1 MRSMW
6 LLDTLLRFTLT
17 SSLAGMTLF
26 AVIPHVEAEEVC
38 TENAGP
44 TDALGLF
51 KPGKPLA
58 LEAGFSDPPPI
69 SRIWC
74 WWQCHG
80 SAFTKQELTHQLE
93 QFAEQGFGGVEI
105 KDTVLQPRDERTES
119 IKDIPFMSSEWLDM
133 FAHAERECK
142 RLNLILR
149 SRFGSGWNA
158 GGPWVSPE
166 DSSQVLTK
174 AEIPLAQDTHQYTG
188 PIPTK
193 GERPSLKELRDG
205 NAFVIAVRKD
215 SPETIDLT
223 TEVTDSR
230 EISWSV
236 PAGQWALYSFFRVP
250 SGKQLMSAS
259 PSGGGLHHDHLS
271 TDGTDL
277 HLRKFAQKFV
287 EKFGPFDQTAF
298 DGFGTDSW
306 EMGNPTWTPG
316 FRDEFQKRC
325 GYDPAPYLPVVVAG
339 YDLGDKGRRFL
350 YDFWNVVSRL
360 IIETHYQRVT
370 GWCNSH
376 EVAITGEAGAGP
388 SHCIPNNLLEGL
400 GAVSV
405 PMGELWMEGRAYV
418 KIPSSAAHTYGHRL
432 VALESFTARHEPHR
446 ITPAT
451 LKPRADEAF
460 LLGGNY
466 LAPAV
471 VEYSPAAAGKPGW
484 LHSVGPHLNYQQ
496 TWWSM
501 GRPFF
506 DYLGR
511 CCFLLQSGKNVADVA
526 IYRTFRSSENF
537 RWQAPSEDGLLN
549 YRKDYAFDFVS
560 DEILQRHA
568 SGKAGR
574 MSLTSGADYSL
585 LFVSA
590 SSVPTMPLE
599 TLEAIRQLLDEGV
612 TVIWEGE
619 FPGNSPSLIDYPAC
633 DRAMRETAQKV
644 SEHPRLVRVPNFD
657 QAAIVAQLEKNGTPA
672 AIKPVNP
679 SPLRYVHRR
688 TETADLFFVVNRKA
702 ASVKTA
708 FVFRVKGRTPE
719 FWDPMTGQ
727 IAAAPH
733 EDTPDGVKVPMEM
746 TSLQSIFVVFREK
759 PTEEV
764 ATAGSRRGV
773 PSDIQTLSGP
783 WDVTFPADSGAPE
796 QISLEKL
803 QPLQTHCEPGV
814 RGFSGIAT
822 YTKQF
827 SCDLSQIDPSQQV
840 ILDLGQVCDLCQVT
854 LNGKDLGIRWFTPF
868 RYDVTGVL
876 KNGENQLTVRVAN
889 SWHNRIVSDSK
900 LPSKDRVTR
909 IAEASVYE
917 SPYIKNKP
925 LSPSGLIGPVKL
937 RVAK

>member
-1 MRSMW
+1 MRFMRFV
-6 LLDTLLRFTLT
+6 DCLLRFTLT
-17 SSLAGMTLF
+17 LSLAGMTLPS
-26 AVIPHVEAEEVC
+26 VVPRVEAEEVC

-44 TDALGLF
+44 TEALGLF

-58 LEAGFSDPPPI
+58 LEDGFSDPPPI

-80 SAFTKQELTHQLE
+80 SAFTKEELTRQLE
-93 QFAEQGFGGVEI
+93 QFAEQGFGGVEM
-105 KDTVLQPRDERTES
+105 KDTVLQPRDEQTKS
-119 IKDIPFMSSEWLDM
+119 IKDIPFMSSQWLDM
-133 FAHAERECK
+133 FAHAEKECK

-149 SRFGSGWNA
+149 SRLGSGWNA
-158 GGPWVSPE
+158 GGPWVSAE
-166 DSSQVLTK
+166 NSSQVLAK
-174 AEIPLAQDTHQYTG
+174 VGLPIRQNAQKYTG
-188 PIPTK
+188 LIPVK
-193 GERPSLKELRDG
+193 GERPRLEELRDG
-205 NAFVIAVRKD
+205 DAFVIAVRKD
-215 SPETIDLT
+215 KSETIDLT
-223 TEVTDSR
+223 AEVTDSR

-236 PAGQWALYSFFRVP
+236 PEGQWALYSFFSVP
-250 SGKQLMSAS
+250 SGKRLMSTS
-259 PSGGGLHHDHLS
+259 PTGGGLHHNHLS
-271 TDGTDL
+271 TEGTDL
-277 HLRKFAQKFV
+277 HLREFAQKFV
-287 EKFGPFDQTAF
+287 EKLGPFGQSAF

-306 EMGNPTWTPG
+306 EMGNPTWTQG
-316 FRDEFQKRC
+316 FRDAFQERC

-339 YDLGDKGRRFL
+339 YDLGEKGRRFL

-360 IIETHYQRVT
+360 IIETHYERVT
-370 GWCNSH
+370 DWCVSRNIALTS
-376 EVAITGEAGAGP
+376 EAGGGP

-484 LHSVGPHLNYQQ
+484 LHAVGPHLNYQQ

-526 IYRTFRSSENF
+526 IYRTFRSSKNL
-537 RWQAPSEDGLLN
+537 RWQAPSDDRLLD

-574 MSLTSGADYSL
+574 MVLASGADYSL

-590 SSVPTMPLE
+590 NSVPAMPLE
-599 TLEAIRQLLDEGV
+599 TLKSIGRLLDQGV
-612 TVIWEGE
+612 TVMWQGA
-619 FPGNSPSLIDYPAC
+619 FPSSSPSLIDYPAC
-633 DRAMRETAQKV
+633 DRTMRELAEEV
-644 SEHPRLVRVPNFD
+644 SRHPQLIEVSSFD

-672 AIKPVNP
+672 AIKPVAP

-688 TETADLFFVVNRKA
+688 TETADFFFVVNRKA
-702 ASVKTA
+702 ASVKTE
-708 FVFRVKGRTPE
+708 FVFRVKGRSPE

-727 IAAAPH
+727 VTAAPH
-733 EDTPDGVKVPMEM
+733 EETPDGVKVPMAM
-746 TSLQSIFVVFREK
+746 TSLQSIFVVFRDR
-759 PTEEV
+759 PTQRV
-764 ATAGSRRGV
+764 STAAARRGV
-773 PSDIQTLSGP
+773 PSFTKELSGP
-783 WDVTFPADSGAPE
+783 WGITFPADSGAPAQLTIE
-796 QISLEKL
+796 EL
-803 QPLQTHCEPGV
+803 QPLQTHSEPGV

-822 YTKQF
+822 YMMRF
-827 SCDLSQIDPSQQV
+827 SGDL
-840 ILDLGQVCDLCQVT
+840 
-854 LNGKDLGIRWFTPF
+854 
-868 RYDVTGVL
+868 
-876 KNGENQLTVRVAN
+876 
-889 SWHNRIVSDSK
+889 DS
-900 LPSKDRVTR
+900 SC
-909 IAEASVYE
+909 
-917 SPYIKNKP
+917 
-925 LSPSGLIGPVKL
+925 
-937 RVAK
+937 